1 VNGQFDQF
9 NKRSEGSYTSLPVE
23 LSRPTIFSLLFWSRS
38 ASSTSPPSL
47 SLPPPSDRLQTLH
60 HTMSNKDKKDSS
72 SSKPKRQTSLLK
84 SFIFPVILAA
94 VVMFPVSRTLSS
106 NDPLMSII
114 PNALLFTPYREEAR
128 AYWKSL
134 IKIDRN
140 VQRVPTRIP
149 IIDAKDY
156 TFESLRFA
164 TEGFRYPAIVRGI
177 FAGTPAADKWVDPEY
192 LSSRIGEFVIP
203 VVSDANYNTLQN
215 KRELLNFREAYTDIV
230 TNSASKK
237 YLFFPVE
244 SRANFNHSSVGS
256 AQELRR
262 RINEVVREDLDL
274 DRIWKGFGGPNH
286 KTFFGAQL
294 VIGRGSNDSD
304 VTTGTGWHCAPG
316 NNWFA
321 QVTGTK
327 RWYFMDPKYSALMY
341 PLRGGKANMM
351 TGSREM
357 ASYHDHLPLRYADVQ
372 AGDLLYNPD
381 WEWHTIKN
389 YEGLA
394 IGVPIREINVSLSFQ
409 NNFQYTS
416 IILLNKLL
424 DKFGIDIGGYPPS

>member
-1 VNGQFDQF
+1 
-9 NKRSEGSYTSLPVE
+9 
-23 LSRPTIFSLLFWSRS
+23 
-38 ASSTSPPSL
+38 
-47 SLPPPSDRLQTLH
+47 
-60 HTMSNKDKKDSS
+60 MSNKNNDTP
-72 SSKPKRQTSLLK
+72 KPKRQS
-84 SFIFPVILAA
+84 SFIKAFVLPVLLAA
-94 VVMFPVSRTLSS
+94 AVMFPISRTNYSC
-106 NDPLMSII
+106 DPLMAII
-114 PNALLFTPYREEAR
+114 PNALLFTPFREQTK
-128 AYWKSL
+128 AYWRDI

-140 VQRVPTRIP
+140 VQRVPHRIP

-156 TFESLRFA
+156 SFESLKFA
-164 TEGFRYPAIVRGI
+164 TEGFRYPAIVRGL
-177 FAGTPAADKWVDPEY
+177 FTGTPAADKWTDPEY
-192 LSSRIGEFVIP
+192 LSSRIGEFIIP

-215 KRELLNFREAYTDIV
+215 KRELLSFREAYTEVALDK
-230 TNSASKK
+230 NSKK

-244 SRANFNHSSVGS
+244 SRANFNHSNVGS

-262 RINEVVREDLDL
+262 RVNQVVREDLEL
-274 DRIWKGFGGPNH
+274 DRIWKGFGGPSH

-357 ASYHDHLPLRYADVQ
+357 ASYHDNLPLRYADVL

-394 IGVPIREINVSLSFQ
+394 IGVPIREINVTLSFQ
-409 NNFQYTS
+409 NNFQYTL
-416 IILLNKLL
+416 IIFLNKLME
-424 DKFGIDIGGYPPS
+424 KFGIDIGGYPPS